1 MAARCATVTVSARE
15 RRERD
20 GTAVHDGTVKVPT
33 RKVYMES
40 KTSKSEGG
48 EKTYE
53 KWSQIQYSS
62 F

>member
-1 MAARCATVTVSARE
+1 MTVSARE